1 MEISWPYS
9 KSFPILN
16 YKIEY
21 YVLKTSIVNTF
32 KSKENNQNS
41 NDEHDCTILAEI
53 KKNKFKT

>member
-1 MEISWPYS
+1 MEISLLHS
-9 KSFPILN
+9 KRFPTLN

-21 YVLKTSIVNTF
+21 YVLKTSIANIF

-41 NDEHDCTILAEI
+41 SEERDCTIWADI